1 MECWSNVLTRITPL
15 LNSITPAELLLRW
28 GKPCPAFTA
37 GLGFAVVTR
46 W

>member
-1 MECWSNVLTRITPL
+1 MEFWSDVLTRITPFQF
-15 LNSITPAELLLRW
+15 ALRW

-37 GLGFAVVTR
+37 GLDFAVVTR